1 MHSSLRRGAVT
12 IVLAVTTLAVSV
24 ATAGAN
30 PRVTDP
36 FYSYS
41 GSKPLAQIKPG
52 TVLGTRTLPYH
63 IANIPLPVKT
73 VQLLYRTSDAL
84 GRPAVNVTSVIVPLT
99 GQPDPRLVA
108 YGSFYDSLDP
118 RDQPSMAISGQSNPT
133 LGGALAN
140 VESLMLASL
149 TGQGFTVMITDT
161 EGQNADFAAGPEY
174 GMTTLDAIRA
184 VLNSGDVDMPDATRV
199 GLVGYSGGAIA
210 TEWAAELAPRY
221 APDVNRLLVG
231 ATMGGV
237 LVDPAHNLHYVNS
250 STMWSGVMPM
260 ALIGIARAYDIDL
273 TPYMSD
279 LGKKLN
285 SELQNAS
292 IVDVLGRYPG
302 LRWRDLAK
310 PEYQVP
316 ESVPIYVQVANRLIM
331 GAGGAPTVPLAIYQ
345 GAGGELEGTS
355 GLTVGIGPGDGV
367 MIAGDVRTLA
377 RQYCAAGVPVEYHQ
391 YDDLSHT
398 GASTP
403 WREAAPGW
411 LAARFAG
418 TPAAQNCASIKPGNP
433 LDPIPTPVPPQ
444 QPQKG
449 ADTPLPSIAIPA
461 LPPALHGYTAPE
473 TPVPSGG
480 QSVGAASAPQASV
493 RSIRAASRR
502 AVRVDVLCD
511 GTAAQACHV
520 ALKLTVRVKGRVR
533 AAGTLRA
540 TVRGGSAV
548 TRTVRLSAAARRLLA
563 GKRKAVV
570 ALRATQAGQGAPRAL
585 TARRI
590 TIKL

>member
-1 MHSSLRRGAVT
+1 MHSSLLRRAVLAALT
-12 IVLAVTTLAVSV
+12 IVALAVTAT
-24 ATAGAN
+24 TAGAN

-36 FYSYS
+36 FYSYT
-41 GSKPLAQIKPG
+41 GSRPLAQIAPG
-52 TVLGTRTLPYH
+52 TVLASRTIPYH
-63 IANIPLPVKT
+63 IANVPLPIKT

-99 GQPDPRLVA
+99 GNPDPRLVA

-118 RDQPSMAISGQSNPT
+118 RDQPSLAIAGQSNPT

-149 TGQGFTVMITDT
+149 VGQGFTVMITDT

-184 VLNSGDVDMPDATRV
+184 VMRSGDVDMPDATRV

-273 TPYMSD
+273 TPYMSEF
-279 LGKKLN
+279 GIKLN

-310 PEYQVP
+310 PEYGVP

-377 RQYCAAGVPVEYHQ
+377 RQYCAAGVAVDYHQ
-391 YDDLSHT
+391 FDDLSHT

-418 TPAAQNCASIKPGNP
+418 TPAPENCASIKPGNP
-433 LDPIPTPVPPQ
+433 LDPIPTPVTPQ
-444 QPQKG
+444 EPQKG
-449 ADTPLPSIAIPA
+449 ANSPLPSIAIPA
-461 LPPALHGYTAPE
+461 LPPALHGYTAPQ

-480 QSVGAASAPQASV
+480 ASVGSASAPRASV
-493 RSIRAASRR
+493 RAIRAVGRR
-502 AVRVDVLCD
+502 AVRADVLCD
-511 GTAAQACHV
+511 GTAAQACRV

-533 AAGTLRA
+533 SAGTLRV

-548 TRTVRLSAAARRLLA
+548 TRTVRLSAAGRRLLA
-563 GKRKAVV
+563 GKRKAVIT
-570 ALRATQAGQGAPRAL
+570 LRATQTGQGAPRAL
-585 TARRI
+585 TARRL
-590 TIKL
+590 TIRT